1 MWCAPNGSR
10 RWRLACCSQRL
21 CAVWSCIVLPRPTD
35 AKIAVRCRWHS
46 VRGQRMTSL
55 GLLTLVARGE
65 VVVKEYAITN
75 QGKVSWLVTKM
86 HSMCTKA
93 RLATQIHQIQGKTDG
108 SKKLGFL
115 VDLLHTS
122 IARSIL
128 ASPSRRWIFSGLALA
143 STGTF
148 ELAPRHLRS
157 FRWARRLAAK

>member
-1 MWCAPNGSR
+1 MASGVLQFEAVCSVVLYRAPTAHRCKTCGS
-10 RWRLACCSQRL
+10 LSMAQR
-21 CAVWSCIVLPRPTD
+21 PRPTNDFSRSFD
-35 AKIAVRCRWHS
+35 ARRSC
-46 VRGQRMTSL
+46 
-55 GLLTLVARGE
+55 E

-128 ASPSRRWIFSGLALA
+128 ASPSRRWIFSAAFFAG
-143 STGTF
+143 TGTS
-148 ELAPRHLRS
+148 ELLTRPGRS
-157 FRWARRLAAK
+157 FRWARRLAAKL